1 MTGTNQAINEKEI
14 CNECGRSVAFGSG
27 WFVNRVPDLDT
38 IEERREAG
46 KPFPEGGWLC
56 AECEARIFNGC
67 PIVRRGVMD
76 CPNDKE
82 TYWDELE
89 LERRLGK

>member
-1 MTGTNQAINEKEI
+1 MAEEKEI

-27 WFVNRVPDLDT
+27 WYVNRVPDLNS
-38 IEERREAG
+38 IEERIEMG

-56 AECEARIFNGC
+56 AECEARIYD
-67 PIVRRGVMD
+67 D
-76 CPNDKE
+76 CPNKGE
-82 TYWDELE
+82 TLWDRLE

>member
-1 MTGTNQAINEKEI
+1 MAEEQEI

-27 WFVNRVPDLDT
+27 WYVNRVPDLDT

-56 AECEARIFNGC
+56 AECEARIY
-67 PIVRRGVMD
+67 D
-76 CPNDKE
+76 CPSKGGDNQE
-82 TYWDELE
+82 TYWDRLE

>member
-1 MTGTNQAINEKEI
+1 MAEAEKEI

-27 WFVNRVPDLDT
+27 WFVNRVPDLNS
-38 IEERREAG
+38 IEERIEMG

-56 AECEARIFNGC
+56 AECEARIYDDC
-67 PIVRRGVMD
+67 PIVIPRKEVD
-76 CPNDKE
+76 CPINDKE

>member
-1 MTGTNQAINEKEI
+1 MDEKEI
-14 CNECGRSVAFGSG
+14 CNECGRSVAFGNG
-27 WFVNRVPDLDT
+27 WYINRVPDLNT

-56 AECEARIFNGC
+56 AECEARIYDDYPNNGETHW
-67 PIVRRGVMD
+67 
-76 CPNDKE
+76 DKI
-82 TYWDELE
+82 E

>member
-1 MTGTNQAINEKEI
+1 MAEAEKEI

-27 WFVNRVPDLDT
+27 RYVNRVPDLDT
-38 IEERREAG
+38 VEERREAG

-56 AECEARIFNGC
+56 AECERKE
-67 PIVRRGVMD
+67 VD
-76 CPNDKE
+76 CPNDRNE
-82 TYWDELE
+82 TFWDRLE